1 MSWIFIYIYIYIYI
15 FFFKFEN
22 VTKTKFWNK
31 HEKYKK
37 KVLPFRRSWVRCK
50 SWQVCIGKVR
60 EIIVRLGWRNLG
72 HPWKSIK
79 SGGFKSWDHQTLKEN
94 VSHAFKPLKYSFW
107 DNIILT
113 ETLIWCYLISLL
125 HRVFSWISQF
135 YFHTSRWFV
144 VWKGQELAYNMR
156 HLLQVLWS
164 DLVIIFYHMSFVT
177 TIFIPSAHLSC
188 LPFYSRWV
196 DSWSISVP
204 WCFLSVIN
212 CWYLSSLLNLF
223 SFVLYL
229 VVQLANS
236 LIEVTTIA
244 WNTFSLNG
252 RVKHLSRDFLFYFN
266 K

>member
-1 MSWIFIYIYIYIYI
+1 MRQYYPY
-15 FFFKFEN
+15 
-22 VTKTKFWNK
+22 
-31 HEKYKK
+31 
-37 KVLPFRRSWVRCK
+37 
-50 SWQVCIGKVR
+50 
-60 EIIVRLGWRNLG
+60 RNFNL
-72 HPWKSIK
+72 
-79 SGGFKSWDHQTLKEN
+79 
-94 VSHAFKPLKYSFW
+94 
-107 DNIILT
+107 
-113 ETLIWCYLISLL
+113 WCYLILLL

-135 YFHTSRWFV
+135 YFHLSRWFV

-212 CWYLSSLLNLF
+212 FWYLF
-223 SFVLYL
+223 SFVLYS
-229 VVQLANS
+229 VVQLADS

-252 RVKHLSRDFLFYFN
+252 RVKHLSRDFFYFILISN
-266 K
+266 RDLLISKKRYPSIQGLYKGL